1 MPFEMCHVCQ
11 ADIIII
17 IRSYRYGY
25 INIRNS
31 YFLHYFYYFYFM
43 RDKVKHYSCF
53 QYLKSIFLI
62 GHDAY
67 YDDYRS

>member
-1 MPFEMCHVCQ
+1 
-11 ADIIII
+11 
-17 IRSYRYGY
+17 
-25 INIRNS
+25 
-31 YFLHYFYYFYFM
+31 M

-67 YDDYRS
+67 YDDYKNEDVHRLIKMIE